1 MHYHIIINEE
11 QRQIIENALRANQ
24 GLFDEES
31 EECILLELIDDLP
44 TQETQ
49 LPGCIH
55 GLCL

>member
-31 EECILLELIDDLP
+31 EEHILLELIEDLP